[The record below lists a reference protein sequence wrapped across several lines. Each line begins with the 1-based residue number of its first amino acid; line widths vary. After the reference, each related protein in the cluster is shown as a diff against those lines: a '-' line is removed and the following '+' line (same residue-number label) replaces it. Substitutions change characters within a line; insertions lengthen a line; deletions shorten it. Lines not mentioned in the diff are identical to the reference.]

1 MIGCVQY
8 PVQMQMIQCNGIQA
22 DLKHQIFFCLQG
34 HSEGHPPSF
43 VYLWLQ
49 GLSLFSVRNVT
60 SDYERR
66 TSADTILH
74 LQWSCKPIFILIISL
89 LMSDNKIFIEV
100 YIEVCSLLYKSL
112 CCLVLTFQMLKSFFC
127 FILSLILLLIALCS
141 FRVGTL
147 LRKHVFL
154 LNKKKKFTN
163 EITKI
168 PVLYT
173 CCIHFNQCHT
183 VHLIKFFSQLI
194 LWTKQKVFSVMC
206 IICFL

>member
-1 MIGCVQY
+1 
-8 PVQMQMIQCNGIQA
+8 
-22 DLKHQIFFCLQG
+22 
-34 HSEGHPPSF
+34 
-43 VYLWLQ
+43 
-49 GLSLFSVRNVT
+49 
-60 SDYERR
+60 
-66 TSADTILH
+66 
-74 LQWSCKPIFILIISL
+74 
-89 LMSDNKIFIEV
+89 MSDNKIFIEV

-183 VHLIKFFSQLI
+183 VHLTKFFSQLI
-194 LWTKQKVFSVMC
+194 L
-206 IICFL
+206 